1 MPDVQRHLSYL
12 KVREAELADELGR
25 YVMIESCSREKD
37 GVNQVGLAV
46 APAFEALGF
55 TIERIPQAECGD
67 HLIAHRS
74 GSGLGRLLALI
85 HLDTLWPSGNLIE
98 NPFRIENGVAYG
110 PGIRDMKGGWVVL
123 LGALR
128 ALADAGWDELAET
141 TVFMTA
147 DEQLGSP
154 SARRWIEQEADSAD
168 WALVMEP
175 ARDDGEI
182 VTGRGVVGAVAF
194 EITGF
199 SAHSID
205 RARAVNANLEAAHK
219 ILALEALSDDA
230 RGIIVSV
237 GLVSGGTSRQ
247 YSAARCRLS
256 IDLRAPND
264 ALAFETLERVRN
276 IAATPIVPGTSTSMT
291 GGVTRPTFAT
301 TEGTARLLR
310 LAQASAVE
318 LGLPELRGAYSMGG
332 SDGSFTASW
341 GVPTLDGL
349 GIEGAG
355 GTGLQEN
362 ALVASIPRRG
372 ALLAGI
378 IEGLPGL
385 LDA

>member
-1 MPDVQRHLSYL
+1 MPNVQRHLTYL
-12 KVREAELADELGR
+12 QSRESELADELGR
-25 YVMIESCSREKD
+25 YVRIESCSREKD
-37 GVNQVGLAV
+37 GVDRVGRAV
-46 APAFEALGF
+46 APSFEELDF
-55 TIERIPQAECGD
+55 TIERISQDECGD
-67 HLIAHRS
+67 HLIARRS
-74 GSGLGRLLALI
+74 GSGRGRLLTLI
-85 HLDTLWPSGNLIE
+85 HLDTLWPSGNLAE
-98 NPFRIENGVAYG
+98 NPFRIEDGVAYG

-128 ALADAGWDELAET
+128 ALADAGWDGLAET

-168 WALVMEP
+168 WALIMEP
-175 ARDDGEI
+175 ARDDGEV

-194 EITGF
+194 DITGF

-230 RGIIVSV
+230 RGVIVSV
-237 GLVSGGTSRQ
+237 GLVNGGTSRQ
-247 YSAARCRLS
+247 YSAALCRLS

-264 ALAFETLERVRN
+264 ALAAETLGRIRA
-276 IAATPIVPGTSTSMT
+276 IAAVPAVPGTSTTMT
-291 GGVTRPTFAT
+291 GGVTRPAFPPS
-301 TEGTARLLR
+301 EGSAQLLR
-310 LAQASAVE
+310 LAQLCGPE
-318 LGLPELRGAYSMGG
+318 LGLPDLRGAYSMGG

-378 IEGLPGL
+378 IEGLPGQ
-385 LDA
+385 LDG

>member
-1 MPDVQRHLSYL
+1 MPDVQRHFTFL
-12 KVREAELADELGR
+12 KARESELAEELGR

-37 GVNQVGLAV
+37 AVDRVGREA
-46 APAFEALGF
+46 APAFEQLGF
-55 TIERIPQAECGD
+55 SIERIPQADCGD
-67 HLIAHRS
+67 HLIARRS
-74 GSGLGRLLALI
+74 GGGRGRLLALI
-85 HLDTLWPSGNLIE
+85 HLDTLWPSGNLSE
-98 NPFRIENGVAYG
+98 NPFRIEDGVTYG

-128 ALADAGWDELAET
+128 ALADAGWDGLAEI

-154 SARRWIEQEADSAD
+154 SGRRWIEQEADGAD
-168 WALVMEP
+168 WALIMEP
-175 ARDDGEI
+175 ARDDGEV
-182 VTGRGVVGAVAF
+182 VTGRGVVGSVVF
-194 EITGF
+194 EISGF

-205 RARAVNANLEAAHK
+205 RVRAVNANLEAAHK
-219 ILALEALSDDA
+219 ILALEALTDDA
-230 RGIIVSV
+230 RGVIVSV
-237 GLVSGGTSRQ
+237 GLVNGGTSRQ

-264 ALAFETLERVRN
+264 ALAAETLERIRA
-276 IAATPIVPGTSTSMT
+276 IAAEQVVTGTRTVMS
-291 GGVTRPTFAT
+291 GGVTRPAFPSS
-301 TEGTARLLR
+301 EGTARLLR
-310 LAQASAVE
+310 LAQACAPE
-318 LGLPELRGAYSMGG
+318 LGLPDLRGAYSMGG
-332 SDGSFTASW
+332 SDGSFTAAL

-349 GIEGAG
+349 GIEGVG

-385 LDA
+385 LDE